1 MRYGL
6 SDILESLLKRSFPE
20 RMHYRMCVDLVGY
33 DRPKD
38 TGKSVAKWVTN
49 ADGQIDLMMSPDY
62 RPSRDDSR
70 YIPLDA
76 TGWRGTI
83 EHYRKHPCD
92 RFGRDL
98 PAFEEAGFGSRV
110 WDVDDTWGRSRLYLP
125 LIDFAEGARGIGL
138 DPPGREANAFWEG
151 LAGMFPGKR
160 CVVLDSGNGYH
171 GVVET
176 LMDQH
181 TYSNWNDFLKSSP
194 PVDQKWL
201 ARALRAPYGGVLRV
215 TAGRDNRPEPRL
227 CRWVNL

>member
-20 RMHYRMCVDLVGY
+20 RMHARMCVDLVGY
-33 DRPKD
+33 DRPKAGSMPTAHPSD
-38 TGKSVAKWVTN
+38 PWT
-49 ADGQIDLMMSPDY
+49 LMPPPDY

-76 TGWRGTI
+76 SGWRGTI
-83 EHYRKHPCD
+83 EHYRKHPTD
-92 RFGRDL
+92 RYGRDL
-98 PAFEEAGFGSRV
+98 PAFEEAGFGTRV

-138 DPPGREANAFWEG
+138 DPPGRDANAFWEG
-151 LAGMFPGKR
+151 LAAMFPGKR
-160 CVVLDSGNGYH
+160 AVILDSGNGYH

-181 TYSNWNDFLKSSP
+181 TYSEWLSFLETCSV
-194 PVDQKWL
+194 VDQRWL
-201 ARALRAPYGGVLRV
+201 ARAKYAPYGGVLRV
-215 TAGRDNRPEPRL
+215 TTGRDNRPEPRL